1 MSTRSEVTVTDHRTE
16 MDYED
21 ICYLLGTENKSRKSA
36 QKNYVEPSN
45 ADQLVV
51 TGIGD
56 LQETTH
62 RGPDNIAVHNIRDSI
77 SERKS
82 KVTWPKSTKEA
93 E

>member
-1 MSTRSEVTVTDHRTE
+1 
-16 MDYED
+16 MDYEG
-21 ICYLLGTENKSRKSA
+21 ICYLLGTENKSRKSV

-51 TGIGD
+51 TGMGD
-56 LQETTH
+56 FQETTH

-82 KVTWPKSTKEA
+82 KVTRPKSTKEA

>member
-1 MSTRSEVTVTDHRTE
+1 M
-16 MDYED
+16 
-21 ICYLLGTENKSRKSA
+21 

-51 TGIGD
+51 TGMGD
-56 LQETTH
+56 FQETIH

>member
-1 MSTRSEVTVTDHRTE
+1 MYYDG
-16 MDYED
+16 
-21 ICYLLGTENKSRKSA
+21 ICYLLGTENKSRKRE
-36 QKNYVEPSN
+36 QKNYVEPRN

-56 LQETTH
+56 FQKTTH

-82 KVTWPKSTKEA
+82 KITRPKSTKEA